1 MTAPDYLLSGHAA
14 VVECKS
20 GASNPPVEIKWEV
33 RKAGWEEEGQAGE
46 VRGNTGV
53 SISLSYDIGLIHILD
68 RSRLGDYL

>member
-53 SISLSYDIGLIHILD
+53 
-68 RSRLGDYL
+68 